1 MQLVDGLDFTHA
13 NYVEAALSAI
23 QGLVD
28 IGDMDLAE
36 ERMKTLNELLQNDQ
50 VEFPEEQEAA
60 TSALLLKES
69 LDLQIG
75 KKESF
80 LERMLPIVFLTLK
93 KMRQDFKI
101 TEEKNA
107 ELAISPEMLDLSTRI
122 RRAGPSS
129 STPIDAGQSTSSI
142 YESLLNTL
150 LGREREAVFAGFRSV
165 RQELRYAKRARIAS
179 SSEEQRPEDDSP
191 LLLEDF
197 IKGGE
202 QFTVFMKVSIT

>member
-1 MQLVDGLDFTHA
+1 MQLVDGLDYTHA

-50 VEFPEEQEAA
+50 VDFPEEQEAA

-101 TEEKNA
+101 NEEQNA
-107 ELAISPEMLDLSTRI
+107 DLAISPEMLDLSTRI

-129 STPIDAGQSTSSI
+129 STPMDAGQ
-142 YESLLNTL
+142 
-150 LGREREAVFAGFRSV
+150 
-165 RQELRYAKRARIAS
+165 
-179 SSEEQRPEDDSP
+179 
-191 LLLEDF
+191 
-197 IKGGE
+197 
-202 QFTVFMKVSIT
+202 